1 MGHDFLHVF
10 NPNLEILPYIL
21 PELKCVLAFDWQLQE
36 IEKFCTN
43 PQNFTIFS
51 ADPTFNL
58 GNFNLTVTT
67 YRNLKVVTR
76 REGHHPIMIGP
87 LLLSQTKS
95 LETYHY
101 FFGKLIGLNKNLRNV
116 LAIGTDGEEALIEG
130 MKNNMNYAIHLW
142 CFGHFRDNCKTK
154 LKQSNVPEAVQK
166 TFLQEIF
173 GKRDGETFEK
183 GKLNVYNVCTCC
195 NITFTSNSMIMFI

>member
-1 MGHDFLHVF
+1 M
-10 NPNLEILPYIL
+10 
-21 PELKCVLAFDWQLQE
+21 
-36 IEKFCTN
+36 
-43 PQNFTIFS
+43 
-51 ADPTFNL
+51 
-58 GNFNLTVTT
+58 
-67 YRNLKVVTR
+67 VTR
-76 REGHHPIMIGP
+76 REGHHPITIGP

-130 MKNNMNYAIHLW
+130 MKNNMNYAIHLR

-173 GKRDGETFEK
+173 GK
-183 GKLNVYNVCTCC
+183 
-195 NITFTSNSMIMFI
+195 